1 MQNRYVGDVADFGKH
16 GLLRFPSG
24 MTDPDEGKQLR
35 VALLW
40 YMHHDEGHNLHGSH
54 TST

>member
-16 GLLRFPSG
+16 GLLRFPSR